1 MASTKALDMNPN
13 IKYNIDDDSPRGMT
27 APPSKISRM
36 FNSVFGYSKE
46 ALDTMAQEKIESSDI
61 LDMTGQKMLPISFR
75 YDYETDFLKYH
86 NYLDYQPT
94 ECYSSKDKYKAVFM
108 CCNICGRPDGLMNA
122 TCGTQSGCFSLTGG
136 WENKNNHLL
145 KIEHAN
151 GLPIGYNGIG
161 DYYNSN
167 GCIAPQISRE
177 QKSHRKICDQII
189 SRSRIFN
196 ALKNLDLS
204 YIIRILET
212 NKLFHDFFK
221 SGGHWKQNNR
231 QVLIIYIL
239 DKLDIS
245 ITHNKK
251 RVNFS
256 NDKNISK
263 MVKLVESI
271 VSMKQTGI
279 PSNKIDIKDLLID
292 NEEYD
297 EVVIKYK
304 EIVEVVADDLTKLP
318 TEELE
323 ILSIIDG
330 ELPYAEISKKAKSG
344 RQIKS
349 DKERIKLI
357 EHIISKIPKNISETL
372 GDVALLSRTRSR
384 GSKKVKHKK
393 KTNKFR
399 NKINTKKKKY

>member
-1 MASTKALDMNPN
+1 MASTKVIGMNPD
-13 IKYNIDDDSPRGMT
+13 IEYNIDNDSPLGMA

-36 FNSVFGYSKE
+36 FNTVFGYSKE

-75 YDYETDFLKYH
+75 YDNETDFLKYH

-94 ECYSSKDKYKAVFM
+94 ECYSSKDQYKAVFM
-108 CCNICGRPDGLMNA
+108 CCNICGRPDGLMDA

-212 NKLFHDFFK
+212 NELFHDFFK
-221 SGGHWKQNNR
+221 SGDHWKLNNR
-231 QVLIIYIL
+231 QLLIKYIL
-239 DKLDIS
+239 DKLDLS

-251 RVNFS
+251 RINFS
-256 NDKNISK
+256 KDKNISK

-271 VSMKQTGI
+271 VSMKQNRI
-279 PSNKIDIKDLLID
+279 PSNKIDVKDLFID

-304 EIVEVVADDLTKLP
+304 EIVEVVTDDLTKLP
-318 TEELE
+318 TEELK
-323 ILSIIDG
+323 ILSGIDG
-330 ELPYAEISKKAKSG
+330 ELPYAKISEIAKSRG
-344 RQIKS
+344 QIKS
-349 DKERIKLI
+349 DQERIKLI

-372 GDVALLSRTRSR
+372 GDVALLSRTRSSGR
-384 GSKKVKHKK
+384 RKYKK

-399 NKINTKKKKY
+399 NKKKTKKIKYY